1 MALFRARRKPVT
13 LLAIANGVSE
23 GRLVA
28 FEPLPIRDP
37 LAPNGCPS
45 VVGATACMPLTTRL
59 ERVDGLLCM
68 QI

>member
-13 LLAIANGVSE
+13 LLEIANDFSE
-23 GRLVA
+23 DLLVA
-28 FEPLPIRDP
+28 LEPLPIRDP
-37 LAPNGCPS
+37 LAPNGCPT
-45 VVGATACMPLTTRL
+45 VVGATACLPLTTRL